1 MGGMSVLVLAGF
13 GLALLAVF
21 AVAAVSFIAG
31 VVIALVFALRTRK
44 RREQGRKLG
53 GLVALPIALIVL
65 SSPVLAW
72 CSATLVIPAF
82 ESATTTD
89 YADCAQMVATHD
101 PAGLEA
107 LLGSL
112 PHELDAEGP
121 RSYRDLIRLAIVYED
136 EECLEVGLD
145 AAQAAGHPV
154 DLNLPLEVFDED
166 GEAVESSFA
175 LIMAVSED
183 YCSPDMVDLLLEH
196 GADPDVVDE
205 NGMTPLLLACSGS
218 CIDLIAENGKRSIE
232 ETISVISLLL
242 EAGADA
248 DIVDPSGKTPHD
260 LYSETIAELAD
271 RGAIDADEKREALGS
286 FPL

>member
-13 GLALLAVF
+13 GMALLAVF
-21 AVAAVSFIAG
+21 AIAAVAFIAG

-44 RREQGRKLG
+44 RREHGRKLG

-72 CSATLVIPAF
+72 CSATLVIPTF

-89 YADCAQMVATHD
+89 YADCTQMVATHD

-107 LLGSL
+107 MLGSL

-166 GEAVESSFA
+166 GEAVDSSFA

-196 GADPDVVDE
+196 GAGPDVVDE
-205 NGMTPLLLACSGS
+205 NGMTPLLFACSGS
-218 CIDLIAENGKRSIE
+218 CIDPIEENGKKSIE

-242 EAGADA
+242 KAGADA